1 MTAVFIHG
9 VADTY
14 RIWEPVRRHLD
25 RTDVVALAL
34 PGFDSP
40 VPSGFAATKEAYVDW
55 IIAQLESQPGPVDL
69 VGHDWG
75 CILTARVA
83 SLRPDL
89 VRTWAGGSGPI
100 SRSYEWHYLAKTW
113 QTPGAGEQWMIH
125 MDRDNFGQVLISDG
139 VSPAVAQETV
149 DLIDDKMKDSI
160 LRLYRSA
167 VNLGAEWEPGLV
179 DVMAP
184 SMVFWGAKDPFTQI
198 GFGHQLGKAMRAS
211 RVISLDCGHFTP
223 LLKPV
228 EIASAL
234 TQHWNAA
241 STK

>member
-1 MTAVFIHG
+1 MTAVFVHG

-25 RTDVVALAL
+25 RTDVVTLAL

-40 VPSGFAATKEAYVDW
+40 VPNGFTATKEAYVEW
-55 IIAQLESQPGPVDL
+55 IIAQLEEQNGPVDL

-100 SRSYEWHYLAKTW
+100 SHSYEWHYLAKTW
-113 QTPGAGEQWMIH
+113 QTIGAGEQWMNDL
-125 MDRDNFGQVLISDG
+125 DRDSFAQVLIKDG
-139 VSPAVAQETV
+139 VSVMVANEAV
-149 DLIDDKMKDSI
+149 DLIDDLMKDCI

-167 VNLGAEWEPGLV
+167 VNLGAEWEPDLV
-179 DVMAP
+179 NVRAP

-198 GFGHQLGKAMRAS
+198 AFGHQLAAAMHAS
-211 RVISLDCGHFTP
+211 EVIALDCGHFTP
-223 LLKPV
+223 LLKPA
-228 EIASAL
+228 EIANAL
-234 TQHWNAA
+234 TRHWHAK
-241 STK
+241 SSK

>member
-1 MTAVFIHG
+1 MTAVLVHG

-25 RTDVVALAL
+25 RTDVVTLAL

-55 IIAQLESQPGPVDL
+55 IIAQLERQPGPVDL

-100 SRSYEWHYLAKTW
+100 SRSYEWHYFAKIW
-113 QTPGAGEQWMIH
+113 QTPGAGEQWMTQ
-125 MDRDNFGQVLISDG
+125 MDRDNFGQLLISEG
-139 VSPAVAQETV
+139 ISAAVAQETV
-149 DLIDDKMKDSI
+149 DLIDDKMKDCI

-167 VNLGAEWEPGLV
+167 VNLGAEWEPSLV
-179 DVMAP
+179 DVTTP
-184 SMVFWGAKDPFTQI
+184 SMVFWGTKDPFTQI
-198 GFGHQLGKAMRAS
+198 AFGHQLGKAMRAS
-211 RVISLDCGHFTP
+211 HVIALDCGHFTP

-241 STK
+241 SAK